1 MNNQTKP
8 IQKIIFGSPGI
19 GKSYQIR
26 SIAINDLKIHFD
38 SLSNTLENTIK
49 TVFHPEYTYSDFVG
63 KLLPQ
68 SQGNSIMYKFYSGHF
83 IRALGLAYR
92 DLIDGKGQN
101 YLLVIDE
108 LNRGNA
114 AKSINFLVTFDIITT
129 VL

>member
-1 MNNQTKP
+1 M
-8 IQKIIFGSPGI
+8 
-19 GKSYQIR
+19 
-26 SIAINDLKIHFD
+26 
-38 SLSNTLENTIK
+38 
-49 TVFHPEYTYSDFVG
+49 G

>member
-1 MNNQTKP
+1 MNHQTKP

-68 SQGNSIMYKFYSGHF
+68 SQGNSIM
-83 IRALGLAYR
+83 
-92 DLIDGKGQN
+92 
-101 YLLVIDE
+101 
-108 LNRGNA
+108 
-114 AKSINFLVTFDIITT
+114 
-129 VL
+129 